1 MRKRTAF
8 TLLMKG
14 IESGWS
20 IPDEAVHEGV
30 EAARS
35 MLADGDTPSRDKIRA
50 AELLLM
56 AREREA
62 QRLLKLAELEETIE
76 SRSEIEGSMM
86 PIEPDDGSADLA
98 ELLVQIKAEGPEYAR
113 TQRRMRQIVARKTA
127 ESAARVRPGDVESVR
142 LHHETV
148 KALHAA
154 MGLALMT
161 ALDHQE
167 HVRRLTA
174 HLAMQASA
182 NDDDDDTPLL
192 EIDPEDMFSS
202 DAKLRAAAI
211 ARWGPT
217 CGVPDD
223 NGPIDS
229 PSGITNAT

>member
-14 IESGWS
+14 LESGWS
-20 IPDEAVHEGV
+20 IPDEAVREGV

-35 MLADGDTPSRDKIRA
+35 LLADDATPSRDKIRA
-50 AELLLM
+50 AELLLL

-62 QRLLKLAELEETIE
+62 QRLLKIAELEETIE
-76 SRSEIEGSMM
+76 GRSEIEGSMM
-86 PIEPDDGSADLA
+86 PIEPDDGAADLA

-167 HVRRLTA
+167 HVQRLTA
-174 HLAMQASA
+174 HLAMQSNAA
-182 NDDDDDTPLL
+182 ADDDTPLP
-192 EIDPEDMFSS
+192 EIDPEDMFSD
-202 DAKLRAAAI
+202 DAEKRSAAI
-211 ARWGPT
+211 ERWGQP
-217 CGVPDD
+217 G
-223 NGPIDS
+223 GS
-229 PSGITNAT
+229 